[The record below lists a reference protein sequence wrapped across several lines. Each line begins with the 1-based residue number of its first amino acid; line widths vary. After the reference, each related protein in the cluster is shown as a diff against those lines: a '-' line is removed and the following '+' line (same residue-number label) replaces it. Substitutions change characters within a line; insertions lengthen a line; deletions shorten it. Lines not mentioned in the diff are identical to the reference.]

1 MRSLLLVLLF
11 ALSFSTQ
18 SIEATNKVEPAVVTS
33 EINNYLMTTGV
44 ANYIPVMIMTAA
56 EMKKEEGKQFGEF
69 EVVIYGAAVKLFTD
83 KAEGE
88 KLIAMAKE
96 AGVKIVLCDFA
107 LKHLGISQ
115 DELPDGLI
123 FVHNAFKYALNKKT
137 EGFTVLSV

>member
-1 MRSLLLVLLF
+1 MRSLLLVLVFFLGF
-11 ALSFSTQ
+11 TTQ
-18 SIEATNKVEPAVVTS
+18 TIEATNKVEPTVVTTK
-33 EINNYLMTTGV
+33 INNYIMTTGV
-44 ANYIPVMIMTAA
+44 SNYIPVMIMTAA

-88 KLIAMAKE
+88 KVIAMAKE
-96 AGVKIVLCDFA
+96 AGVKLILCDLA

-115 DELPDGLI
+115 KELPDGLTY
-123 FVHNAFKYALNKKT
+123 VHNAFKYVLNKKT